1 MNTPSICIQSIP
13 MEYSPGVH
21 PITSCLQPQSM
32 HSIHT
37 QIIPSRH
44 TPECIALENTSTT
57 YTKNTPPDCTT
68 PAHTHEVYPKT
79 YTPQSIPKG
88 LSTECDPT
96 VFSPWFHLQTVSDV
110 YSWGI
115 SQKLSEEYSPE
126 CNILEYN
133 PIECPPTV
141 YLQRVYH
148 AYPWSKTQRNHKMI
162 LWKAGDKEIKKKKY
176 YRTLLPQERNT
187 KYPAQVF
194 I

>member
-1 MNTPSICIQSIP
+1 
-13 MEYSPGVH
+13 MEYSPGVN
-21 PITSCLQPQSM
+21 PITSCLQSQSM

-79 YTPQSIPKG
+79 YTPRAYQRVYPQNVIPQY
-88 LSTECDPT
+88 
-96 VFSPWFHLQTVSDV
+96 SPRVHLQTVSDV

-141 YLQRVYH
+141 YLQRVYQ
-148 AYPWSKTQRNHKMI
+148 AKPRGTIR
-162 LWKAGDKEIKKKKY
+162 
-176 YRTLLPQERNT
+176 
-187 KYPAQVF
+187 
-194 I
+194 